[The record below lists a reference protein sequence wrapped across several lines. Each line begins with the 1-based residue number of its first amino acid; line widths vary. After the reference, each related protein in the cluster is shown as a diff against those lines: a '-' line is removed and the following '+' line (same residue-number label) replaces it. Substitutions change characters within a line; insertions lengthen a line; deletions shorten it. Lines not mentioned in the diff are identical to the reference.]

1 MLCKEVETRRVMLLH
16 TIASNLL
23 RLRDEEIVCLDD
35 SVSLLL
41 DCKTCQ

>member
-1 MLCKEVETRRVMLLH
+1 MKKDVAPHHCIEYTP
-16 TIASNLL
+16 AAA
-23 RLRDEEIVCLDD
+23 IVCLDD